1 MEREEIF
8 SRLNEILEEVLELT
22 DKPNLTDVSSADDFE
37 EWDSLSQVQLVAT
50 IQKSFGIKFTAQEM
64 LSWDNVG
71 QMVDTIQK
79 KL

>member
-1 MEREEIF
+1 MEREKIF

-22 DKPNLTDVSSADDFE
+22 YKPNLTDVSSADDFE